1 MFIELENILKDK
13 RVAELEILLKEK
25 IDYYEEQL
33 LMAVTAG
40 DENLKEI
47 NINDDDQ
54 GPIEN
59 LNTKPKKF
67 SKSIMSQYGTNVG
80 NENFDIDEP
89 EQEKQAI
96 RKPMIPKAK
105 K

>member
-1 MFIELENILKDK
+1 
-13 RVAELEILLKEK
+13 
-25 IDYYEEQL
+25 
-33 LMAVTAG
+33 
-40 DENLKEI
+40 
-47 NINDDDQ
+47 
-54 GPIEN
+54 
-59 LNTKPKKF
+59 
-67 SKSIMSQYGTNVG
+67 MSQYGTNVG